1 MPSIC
6 ALFAMDYLIPASSAK
21 DLSNPVIEIQPS
33 LAARKKKSNAR
44 VMIMNPTLSPG
55 QRHLVLGICGAEPGM
70 LMMLLLVDWFS
81 LLTSKLLCPD
91 NGEQCMSDD
100 EIEWF

>member
-6 ALFAMDYLIPASSAK
+6 SFYAMDYLISASSAK
-21 DLSNPVIEIQPS
+21 DLSNPVNGIQRF
-33 LAARKKKSNAR
+33 LAARKLKSSAR
-44 VMIMNPTLSPG
+44 VIMLNPTLSPG
-55 QRHLVLGICGAEPGM
+55 QCHLVHGISGAEPRM
-70 LMMLLLVDWFS
+70 RMMLLLVDWFS
-81 LLTSKLLCPD
+81 LSTSKLLCPD